1 MNFKIVQKILK
12 FKNFNQNGFTL
23 IELLLSIALVG
34 IITSIVLI
42 LYKPST
48 NSENMKNESVK
59 LISLIELA
67 REEAIMQGREM
78 GMRFTEDGYQFL
90 DFDPRR
96 ELWSVRKN
104 DHLLRERVIPAHFNH
119 KLFLENKDISFT
131 EKENNETKSEI
142 QLSAPHIIFFSS
154 GELSPFE
161 YFIFNDDQTIS
172 VTGSFNGAVEI
183 ENNDIN

>member
-23 IELLLSIALVG
+23 IELLVSIALVG

-67 REEAIMQGREM
+67 REEAIMQG
-78 GMRFTEDGYQFL
+78 
-90 DFDPRR
+90 
-96 ELWSVRKN
+96 
-104 DHLLRERVIPAHFNH
+104 
-119 KLFLENKDISFT
+119 
-131 EKENNETKSEI
+131 
-142 QLSAPHIIFFSS
+142 LSLIHI
-154 GELSPFE
+154 
-161 YFIFNDDQTIS
+161 
-172 VTGSFNGAVEI
+172 
-183 ENNDIN
+183 